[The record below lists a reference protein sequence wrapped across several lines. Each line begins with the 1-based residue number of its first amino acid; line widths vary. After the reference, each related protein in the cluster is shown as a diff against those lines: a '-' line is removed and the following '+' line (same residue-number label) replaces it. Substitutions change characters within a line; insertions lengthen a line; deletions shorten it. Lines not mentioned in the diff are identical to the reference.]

1 MRKHKLYTFE
11 DDLRKKLKD
20 PEFKK
25 IWNDSEPERLLGKSL
40 IGKIIHKKINYKE
53 LARKSKVSERTINQ
67 ILFGDSNPKLST
79 LKRLATALDSK
90 LILQFK

>member
-11 DDLRKKLKD
+11 DDLKKRLKD

-25 IWNDSEPERLLGKSL
+25 IWNNSEPERLLGKSL
-40 IGKIIHKKINYKE
+40 IGKIIQKKINYKE

-67 ILFGDSNPKLST
+67 IIFGDSNPKLST
-79 LKRLATALDSK
+79 LKRLASALNSK
-90 LILQFK
+90 LVLGFK

>member
-11 DDLRKKLKD
+11 DDFRKRLKD
-20 PEFKK
+20 PKFKK

-40 IGKIIHKKINYKE
+40 IGKIIQKKINYKE

-79 LKRLATALDSK
+79 LKRLASALDSK

>member
-1 MRKHKLYTFE
+1 MKNKIYTFKDHLKE
-11 DDLRKKLKD
+11 SLKD
-20 PEFKK
+20 PKFKK
-25 IWNDSEPERLLGKSL
+25 IWDNSETERLLGKSL
-40 IGKIIHKKINYKE
+40 IGKIIQKKIDYKE

-79 LKRLATALDSK
+79 LKRLASALDSK